1 MLFRVVTCLK
11 HDNLPPSRVTMPSTR
26 KKRKVSDLTVD
37 DANALLRTLA
47 EFREQLDEED
57 EDLPTGLISGL
68 QQLRKKLEV
77 VPVGY
82 PCSKCLTHCRMIFIS
97 LAHSIL

>member
-1 MLFRVVTCLK
+1 
-11 HDNLPPSRVTMPSTR
+11 MPSTR

-47 EFREQLDEED
+47 GFQEQLDEED

-68 QQLRKKLEV
+68 QQLRRKLEV
-77 VPVGY
+77 IPVRL
-82 PCSKCLTHCRMIFIS
+82 PCSKCLADCRF
-97 LAHSIL
+97 H

>member
-1 MLFRVVTCLK
+1 
-11 HDNLPPSRVTMPSTR
+11 MPSSK

-47 EFREQLDEED
+47 ELDQLDEED

-68 QQLRKKLEV
+68 QQLLEV
-77 VPVGY
+77 IPVRCY
-82 PCSKCLTHCRMIFIS
+82 C
-97 LAHSIL
+97 